1 MNSIDSNIDIDSI
14 VYLCPFG
21 SKCRYGN
28 SCSGIGGHSLDICK
42 KEHISSSSSSS
53 KLALSSPVSISASAS
68 LSKSI
73 CPLGDKCNKSIP
85 AHKFIRGLFH
95 CNRGPYNGYVV
106 CFSRKIILNLKKE
119 LKYITRIDNILNK
132 TSNNKLHSS
141 SALLPISP
149 SNDIQEIENC
159 ISKSFAKINMTNTTI
174 DANQSTQPPDYS
186 ILIRQIKQA
195 KKQAKKQINDWTLLY
210 NNIDIF
216 INTISIKDEN
226 FKKQM
231 DESN

>member
-1 MNSIDSNIDIDSI
+1 M
-14 VYLCPFG
+14 
-21 SKCRYGN
+21 
-28 SCSGIGGHSLDICK
+28 
-42 KEHISSSSSSS
+42 
-53 KLALSSPVSISASAS
+53 
-68 LSKSI
+68 
-73 CPLGDKCNKSIP
+73 
-85 AHKFIRGLFH
+85 
-95 CNRGPYNGYVV
+95 
-106 CFSRKIILNLKKE
+106 
-119 LKYITRIDNILNK
+119 KYITRINNILNK
-132 TSNNKLHSS
+132 TSNDKLYSS
-141 SALLPISP
+141 SALLPITP

-159 ISKSFAKINMTNTTI
+159 ISKSFAKINIVNTTI

-195 KKQAKKQINDWTLLY
+195 KEQAKKQINDWTLLY